1 MISLDL
7 LKPSEVRKAGD
18 GSTNCYNTILLFSY
32 KLKQQVVTNFT
43 DCNNNL
49 ENNRDMAFFTVAAAA
64 SDLNLRICDEQG
76 KAAEANYLLPQV
88 VHFVMGSNSQ
98 RGG

>member
-1 MISLDL
+1 
-7 LKPSEVRKAGD
+7 
-18 GSTNCYNTILLFSY
+18 
-32 KLKQQVVTNFT
+32 
-43 DCNNNL
+43 
-49 ENNRDMAFFTVAAAA
+49 MAFFTVAAAA